1 MKHSEKEIERLR
13 DENKKLREIISD
25 ETNPDKQLIFMLEIQ
40 LEDCKRWL
48 KDKDR
53 KIMELEN
60 KMEYSKEEL
69 EIIQI
74 AVIEAINNVI
84 YIGIEGG
91 KYDNDLRIVL
101 AKTRCNL
108 ECIEE
113 SENKYIKGE

>member
-1 MKHSEKEIERLR
+1 MIGEIQEK
-13 DENKKLREIISD
+13 
-25 ETNPDKQLIFMLEIQ
+25 TNPKYKKYGVNRGGQ
-40 LEDCKRWL
+40 
-48 KDKDR
+48 
-53 KIMELEN
+53 N

-74 AVIEAINNVI
+74 AVIKAINNVI
-84 YIGIEGG
+84 YIGIEGS